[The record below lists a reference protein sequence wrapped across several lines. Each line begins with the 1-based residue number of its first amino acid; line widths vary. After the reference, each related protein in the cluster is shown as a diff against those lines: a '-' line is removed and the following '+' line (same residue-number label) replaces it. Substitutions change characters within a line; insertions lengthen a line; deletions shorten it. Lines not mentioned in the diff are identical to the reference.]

1 MKGWLTVYL
10 GTIHIQSNLVVRN
23 KLVLSICKFKK
34 LTCKILERS
43 CHVPACRLDARGWPQ
58 GGGSLDRGHASVHQH
73 GHRHRP
79 HRVGRESG
87 RQTCETL
94 QKSIKKTPNVLF
106 IIFCKFIIKG
116 QTISKENYGF
126 LNSPK
131 NQDSDIRSFFGRI
144 EETIIC
150 FRDCLTFIKLTVSY
164 IF

>member
-1 MKGWLTVYL
+1 MKKTTCQMTESRTAYDDLT
-10 GTIHIQSNLVVRN
+10 R
-23 KLVLSICKFKK
+23 KMFRKFKK

-58 GGGSLDRGHASVHQH
+58 GGGSLDRGHAFVHQH
-73 GHRHRP
+73 GRHHRP

-94 QKSIKKTPNVLF
+94 QKSIKKNPNVLF

-131 NQDSDIRSFFGRI
+131 NQDSDIRSF
-144 EETIIC
+144 
-150 FRDCLTFIKLTVSY
+150 
-164 IF
+164 